1 MTYRVKNIT
10 IAVVLALVAALLTMF
25 YTTNFQRNVRQDE
38 TNVPVFVAVRDIPA
52 GTSGVEV
59 ERKGLLKKS
68 EVVRRNV
75 VPGAISTPKQVA
87 DLVVT
92 QPIYAG
98 EQVSTRRFATP
109 SQRGIRSQL
118 VGVQR
123 AIAIPGDQNQLLAGT
138 LRPGDKVD
146 VVATF
151 KVKILDTGQENMFT
165 RIVLRDLEVLRAP
178 VGGGGDTSKIS
189 QQNGDFAVMLKVTDT
204 QVQKL
209 HWVFTA
215 AEKWHL
221 ELRPATEAAD
231 SPENVESVYSV
242 LREGVSPKQLQDAG
256 VAGLAPAG
264 GN

>member
-1 MTYRVKNIT
+1 M
-10 IAVVLALVAALLTMF
+10 
-25 YTTNFQRNVRQDE
+25 
-38 TNVPVFVAVRDIPA
+38 PVFVAVRDIPA
-52 GTSGVEV
+52 GTSGADV

-75 VPGAISTPKQVA
+75 VPGAISNPKQVG
-87 DLVVT
+87 DLVLT

-123 AIAIPGDQNQLLAGT
+123 AIAIPGDENQLLAGT
-138 LRPGDKVD
+138 LRAGDKVD

-151 KVKILDTGQENMFT
+151 KVKILNTGQENSFT

-178 VGGGGDTSKIS
+178 VGGSGDTSKIS

-215 AEKWHL
+215 ADKWHL

-256 VAGLAPAG
+256 AG
-264 GN
+264 GLVPVGGN